1 MRAWIDGEERTLEPG
16 AALEV
21 TAGVV
26 DVEVSN
32 GHGTSE
38 VPVAVESRSV
48 VSFDP
53 VAWMPSEMT
62 LIGVPAGSRVE
73 LRIRGFEGSE
83 IHRELELPVGVGELD
98 REAGVRVPTPQRVKS
113 LVGGQGEITVQHPVL
128 GEGRARLVLEPGAVN
143 ATTFN
148 WRTLPGT
155 ALARSSFEQWQQQ
168 VRAEQV
174 RAATRPLPAALVA
187 MAGGA
192 VAGVLAG
199 LGGEAAGQAA
209 VLGQAY
215 EESLATA
222 PVTELSGR
230 YAAWKAQELESERL
244 LAGAAISGGVAA
256 VGGSITIVL
265 AATGKKPPR
274 VEEWRLELR

>member
-98 REAGVRVPTPQRVKS
+98 REAGVRVPEPQRVKS
-113 LVGGQGEITVQHPVL
+113 LVGGQGEINVQHPVL
-128 GEGRARLVLEPGAVN
+128 GEGRARVVLEPGAVN

-155 ALARSSFEQWQQQ
+155 ALARSSFEQWQQE
-168 VRAEQV
+168 VRAAQV

-187 MAGGA
+187 IAGG
-192 VAGVLAG
+192 VASGVLAG
-199 LGGEAAGQAA
+199 LGGQAA
-209 VLGQAY
+209 AQVVTQEQAY
-215 EESLATA
+215 EDALGAESVDA
-222 PVTELSGR
+222 LSSR
-230 YAAWKAQELESERL
+230 YDAWKAEELHSQRL
-244 LAGAAISGGVAA
+244 LGGAAVAGAVAG
-256 VGGSITIVL
+256 VGGTLTIVL
-265 AATGKKPPR
+265 AATGEKAPR
-274 VEEWRLELR
+274 VEGWRLEVR